1 MCFRLRPGLSPQI
14 NATNGFLFLIA
25 PKIAPRTGPANTTN
39 GFLFLIAPSIEPGN
53 ATNGF
58 LFLIAPRIEPA
69 NATNGVL
76 FWIGVG
82 FAARTELHN
91 CSLEVVLWLLSWIG
105 LWDCS
110 LVWSRDCYSN
120 IALGIAPW
128 FDPGHCCGDCSWPL
142 LLALPFGLGRRL
154 HWPLC

>member
-1 MCFRLRPGLSPQI
+1 MFWIAPRIEPA

-25 PKIAPRTGPANTTN
+25 PKIAPMTGPA
-39 GFLFLIAPSIEPGN
+39 N

-69 NATNGVL
+69 SATNGVL

-128 FDPGHCCGDCSWPL
+128 FDPGHCCGDCS
-142 LLALPFGLGRRL
+142 LALLVALLPGLIQDVALEAARW
-154 HWPLC
+154 HCSII